1 MNELWMLALV
11 MTLTLLAGVLLGAV
25 FFGGL
30 WWTVQRGVSSS
41 CPAAWF
47 LGSLVLRIGIVLAGF
62 HFVSGGRGDRLLACL
77 LGFIIARF
85 LVIWWTRGSVSPRR
99 CVASL
104 GETHSRDADA
114 KEPGHAA

>member
-11 MTLTLLAGVLLGAV
+11 MILALVAGMLLGAV

-30 WWTVQRGVSSS
+30 WWTVQRGISSS
-41 CPAAWF
+41 WTAACF
-47 LGSLVLRIGIVLAGF
+47 LGSLVLRTGIVLAGF

-85 LVIWWTRGSVSPRR
+85 LVTWFVRRPIDPPVEHPASPTK
-99 CVASL
+99 
-104 GETHSRDADA
+104 ET
-114 KEPGHAA
+114 GHAA

>member
-11 MTLTLLAGVLLGAV
+11 MILALLAGVLLGAV

-41 CPAAWF
+41 WPAAWF
-47 LGSLVLRIGIVLAGF
+47 LGSLVLRTAIVLVGF

-85 LVIWWTRGSVSPRR
+85 LVTWWIRSSVTPRR

-104 GETHSRDADA
+104 GETRLGDADA
-114 KEPGHAA
+114 KETGHAA